1 MSAAASANER
11 EPLPTV
17 RDATVADAPAITQI
31 YNEGIA
37 SGQATFDTALCSVA
51 EIADDL
57 RADMA
62 THPTVV
68 VLEGERVV
76 GFAWASAYR
85 QRACYDGIAE
95 FSVYVAAGARRRG
108 VGRRALSALLERCE
122 RLGFW
127 KLLSRI
133 FTDNQASRALCAELG
148 FREVGVYRRHGRLN
162 GLWKDCAIV
171 EKLLGDAARDAHA

>member
-1 MSAAASANER
+1 M
-11 EPLPTV
+11 TV
-17 RDATVADAPAITQI
+17 RDATLDDAPAITRI

-37 SGQATFDTALCSVA
+37 SRQATFDTEPCSVE
-51 EIADDL
+51 EIAGDL

-68 VLEGERVV
+68 VLDGERVV

-85 QRACYDGIAE
+85 KRACYDGVAE
-95 FSVYVAAGARRRG
+95 FSVYVAADARRRG
-108 VGRRALSALLERCE
+108 VGRLALGTLIERCE

-133 FTDNQASRALCAELG
+133 FTDNQASRALCAQLG
-148 FREVGVYRRHGRLN
+148 FREVGIYRRHGRLD
-162 GLWKDCAIV
+162 GAWRDCAIV
-171 EKLLGDAARDAHA
+171 ERLLGDAANDAT